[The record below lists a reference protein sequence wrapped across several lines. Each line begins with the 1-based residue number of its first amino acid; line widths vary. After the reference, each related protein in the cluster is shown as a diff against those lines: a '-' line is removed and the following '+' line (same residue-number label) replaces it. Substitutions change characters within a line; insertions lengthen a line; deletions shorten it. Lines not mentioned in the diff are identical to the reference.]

1 MAVSGIGHHKRDISP
16 LVAPRSIAVIGASA
30 NPTKSGG
37 VLFANLV
44 KGNFKGPLH
53 PINRTAGEI
62 MGRKAYPTL
71 AEVPDKV
78 DLVFIVLP
86 QGHVEDAVRQC
97 VAAGARAACII
108 TAGFSEAGRNG
119 EEMRLA
125 EIARASG
132 LLLAGPN
139 TIGMVNAEV
148 AMMGSFVNFPRWQQG
163 GVSFFTQTGI
173 FTGALMLHVMS
184 SASERLPVGK
194 SIDVGNKVDV
204 DELDFLDFVAE
215 DPGTQVIGFYI
226 ESIRN
231 PDAFFEKALEVRKSK
246 PIVVLK
252 PGRTREGATASASH
266 TGSLAADDEILDAAL
281 RRYGLARAED
291 EDDFLNALR
300 ALVMLPR
307 PRGRRVAIATT
318 SGALGVIATDLVVAS
333 GLELA
338 RFAPATLAA
347 MRTILPD
354 WQEPANPFD
363 FWIGIDVKGAR
374 EAHETGL
381 TAVFADP
388 NVELVLCTLLA
399 PGNADFAQF
408 GDLMRRLRAIY
419 DKPVALVIYGG
430 EAQQRW
436 TAALEG
442 ANIPV
447 FRTTRAAARA
457 LSLMVQATL

>member
-1 MAVSGIGHHKRDISP
+1 VSITKARDIKP

-37 VLFANLV
+37 ILFDNLV
-44 KGNFKGPLH
+44 KGNFKGPLY
-53 PINRTAGEI
+53 PINRSAAQI
-62 MGRKAYPTL
+62 LGRRAYPTL
-71 AEVPDKV
+71 AEVPEKV
-78 DLVFIVLP
+78 DLVYIVLP
-86 QGHVEDAVRQC
+86 RQHVEDAVEQC

-108 TAGFSEAGRNG
+108 TAGFSEASQKGRG
-119 EEMRLA
+119 DEERLR

-148 AMMGSFVNFPRWQQG
+148 AMMGSFVNFPRWEGG

-173 FTGALMLHVMS
+173 FTGAVMLHVMS
-184 SASERLPVGK
+184 GGSQRLPVGK

-204 DELDFLDFVAE
+204 DELDFLNYVAD
-215 DPGTQVIGFYI
+215 DPGTKVVGLYI
-226 ESIRN
+226 ESIRD
-231 PDAFFEKALEVRKSK
+231 PRAFFDKAREVRKTK

-252 PGRTREGATASASH
+252 PGRTRDGAKASASH
-266 TGSLAADDEILDAAL
+266 TGSLASDDEMLDSAL
-281 RRYGLARAED
+281 RQHGLARAED

-300 ALVMLPR
+300 ALAMLPR

-318 SGALGVIATDLVVAS
+318 SGALGVIATDLLAEG

-338 RFAPATLAA
+338 SFAPATLAA
-347 MRTILPD
+347 MRSILPD
-354 WQEPANPFD
+354 WLDPANPFD

-381 TAVFADP
+381 TAVLADP
-388 NVELVLCTLLA
+388 NVDLVLCTLLA

-408 GDLMRRLRAIY
+408 GELMRRLRATH
-419 DKPVALVIYGG
+419 DKPMALVIYGG
-430 EAQQRW
+430 DAEARW
-436 TAALEG
+436 TADLEG

-447 FRTTRAAARA
+447 FKTTRAGARA

>member
-194 SIDVGNKVDV
+194 SIDVGNKIDV
-204 DELDFLDFVAE
+204 DELDFLNYAAD
-215 DPGTQVIGFYI
+215 DPATEVVGLYI
-226 ESIRN
+226 ESVRN
-231 PDAFFEKALEVRKSK
+231 PPAFFEAARAVRRTK

-252 PGRTREGATASASH
+252 PGRTGAGGEASASH
-266 TGSLAADDEILDAAL
+266 TGSPAAEDAGLDPML
-281 RRYGLARAED
+281 RECGVARA
-291 EDDFLNALR
+291 
-300 ALVMLPR
+300 
-307 PRGRRVAIATT
+307 
-318 SGALGVIATDLVVAS
+318 
-333 GLELA
+333 
-338 RFAPATLAA
+338 
-347 MRTILPD
+347 
-354 WQEPANPFD
+354 
-363 FWIGIDVKGAR
+363 
-374 EAHETGL
+374 AH
-381 TAVFADP
+381 
-388 NVELVLCTLLA
+388 
-399 PGNADFAQF
+399 
-408 GDLMRRLRAIY
+408 
-419 DKPVALVIYGG
+419 
-430 EAQQRW
+430 
-436 TAALEG
+436 
-442 ANIPV
+442 
-447 FRTTRAAARA
+447 
-457 LSLMVQATL
+457 